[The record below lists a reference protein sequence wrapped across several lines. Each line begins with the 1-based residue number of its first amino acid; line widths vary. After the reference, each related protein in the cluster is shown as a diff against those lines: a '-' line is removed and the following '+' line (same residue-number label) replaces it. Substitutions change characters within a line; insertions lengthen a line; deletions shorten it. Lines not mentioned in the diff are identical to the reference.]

1 MQELLKVTVRK
12 KDKLL
17 FSDWAESVSST
28 NEAGPFDVLPR
39 HKNFVCIIKEKLEIR
54 SPQKKPLS
62 IPVERGIF
70 QARDNQVEIY
80 LFQKN
85 QEETKYGPTHL
96 TDGPEH

>member
-1 MQELLKVTVRK
+1 MPN
-12 KDKLL
+12 
-17 FSDWAESVSST
+17 
-28 NEAGPFDVLPR
+28 NEHFIFLAKFY
-39 HKNFVCIIKEKLEIR
+39 KFVCIIKEKLEIR

-96 TDGPEH
+96 TDGPEHWSNFKGYSFVIWNWLNLTPRDIS

>member
-1 MQELLKVTVRK
+1 MQEFLKVIVRK

-17 FSDWAESVSST
+17 FSDLAKSVSST

-39 HKNFVCIIKEKLEIR
+39 HKSFVCIIKEKLDIR
-54 SPQKKPLS
+54 KTQGESLS

-80 LFQKN
+80 LFQTK
-85 QEETKYGPTHL
+85 QEEKKYGSTHF
-96 TDGPEH
+96 TNDTGY